1 LWGEA
6 PSIAKRLAERRAPPD
21 ASSQVLSAS
30 RITLASIRTQCGR
43 NTLAAV
49 REYAPPGTRLLLA
62 NSFLST
68 IPMGYL
74 LVVLP
79 LYLRQVGIE
88 PTFIGLL
95 YTVSGFVSAVI
106 VAFSGLLADRF
117 GRRRFLVIGTLLPIP
132 SYLVFAS
139 TADPLW
145 LVGASVLGGVGL
157 ANGAAGALTISSFDA
172 LLAEK
177 STDGQR
183 TRVFAASQALWSLAL
198 AIGSLAAGV
207 PLLLR
212 SAGVADLESYRL
224 PYLAMVALT
233 LLAAA
238 AIVPLG
244 EDASIR
250 AARVASGWWPRRSR
264 RAIATYAVGI
274 GFLGFGLG
282 VAVQLLP
289 LWFNL
294 RFGVTEADLGPWYA
308 AGQLASLGTV
318 AVVPY
323 LERRFGGP
331 RTVLL
336 ALSGSGICLALI
348 VLAPVFVVAATLHL
362 LRSFFTNL
370 SWPFQQSLLMK
381 ASVPEERATA
391 VGAGFAV
398 WGLANAA
405 GPVASG
411 ALLTAGVFVLPII
424 LGSLMYFC
432 GAFALGIGFARLLAR
447 PAVAGGAMIEAR

>member
-1 LWGEA
+1 
-6 PSIAKRLAERRAPPD
+6 
-21 ASSQVLSAS
+21 
-30 RITLASIRTQCGR
+30 
-43 NTLAAV
+43 
-49 REYAPPGTRLLLA
+49 
-62 NSFLST
+62 
-68 IPMGYL
+68 MGYL

-79 LYLRQVGIE
+79 LYLRQAGIE
-88 PTFIGLL
+88 PAFIGLL
-95 YTVSGFVSAVI
+95 YTVSGFVAAVI
-106 VAFSGLLADRF
+106 VAFSGILADRF
-117 GRRRFLVIGTLLPIP
+117 GRRRFLVVGTLMPIP

-139 TADPLW
+139 TTDPLW

-177 STDGQR
+177 STERHR
-183 TRVFAASQALWSLAL
+183 TRVFAMSQALWSLAL
-198 AIGSLAAGV
+198 AVGSFAAAV

-212 SAGVADLESYRL
+212 TAGIGNVESYRL
-224 PYLAMVALT
+224 PYFGMVALT

-244 EDASIR
+244 EDAGIR
-250 AARVASGWWPRRSR
+250 AARVASGWWPQRSR
-264 RAIATYAVGI
+264 RAIATYAFGI

-308 AGQLASLGTV
+308 AGQLLSLGTV

-323 LERRFGGP
+323 LERRLGGP
-331 RTVLL
+331 RTVLF
-336 ALSGSGICLALI
+336 ALLGSGLCLLLI
-348 VLAPVFVVAATLHL
+348 VVAPFFALAATLHV

-370 SWPFQQSLLMK
+370 SWPFQQALLMN
-381 ASVPEERATA
+381 ACVPEERATA
-391 VGAGFAV
+391 IGAGFAV
-398 WGLANAA
+398 WAVANAA

-411 ALLTAGVFVLPII
+411 ALIGAGIFALPLVI
-424 LGSLMYFC
+424 GSLMYFC
-432 GAFALGIGFARLLAR
+432 GAFALGVGFSRLLAR
-447 PAVAGGAMIEAR
+447 SSVAERAMIEAR